1 MEILIS
7 HDTARISYHPLG
19 YLQLE
24 WHEGYCC
31 GELYRQS
38 LEELLCVAQQ
48 RSIKKILLNQQN
60 KEYYLSGDTVWSLQQ
75 WYPRLA
81 KALGVGS
88 KLAIILQQHLLPF
101 RVEKRY
107 EAAILQNAVFSS
119 LQEACSWLI
128 EEH

>member
-24 WHEGYCC
+24 WNEAYCC
-31 GELYRQS
+31 GDLYRQS
-38 LEELLCVAQQ
+38 LEELLAVAQQ

-60 KEYYLSGDTVWSLQQ
+60 KDHYLSSDTLWALQQ

-81 KALGVGS
+81 KALGIGS

-101 RVEKRY
+101 RIERRY
-107 EAAILQNAVFSS
+107 EAAMLQNAVFSS
-119 LQEACSWLI
+119 LQEACSWLA
-128 EEH
+128 EEC